1 MYGLATV
8 SRIDKMIGLFC
19 RILSVLQGS
28 FAKETY
34 NLIDATNQSQPI
46 CTSTT
51 AILHSNK
58 SHISLKKRVP
68 DTLKR
73 AFQTRNNTTL
83 HVLQKTSFMHLS
95 LSRTFHASFMHL
107 SLSRTLTAALFHWKN
122 SFVYLRKS
130 FKRTRAKLHSKK
142 SLKYSEKSLKYSE
155 KSLKCTPTRPLDVL
169 YCTQEIRPL
178 HLKRA

>member
-1 MYGLATV
+1 MH
-8 SRIDKMIGLFC
+8 
-19 RILSVLQGS
+19 
-28 FAKETY
+28 FAKEPHSTFKKTPGTRTLHTC
-34 NLIDATNQSQPI
+34 NSREPHV
-46 CTSTT
+46 CTLTA
-51 AILHSNK
+51 AILHSKK

-83 HVLQKTSFMHLS
+83 HVLQKTFFMHLS

-155 KSLKCTPTRPLDVL
+155 KSLKCTPTRPLDAL